1 MPRPLTPEEHT
12 ILDLY
17 SHCQL
22 GMTPQEFYAK
32 WQVNQEAIATI
43 CSRSTSTVRRWFS
56 KGRHYRRPSR
66 EDLRHL
72 AIALAMRSII
82 ANFLLEHYQEIPS
95 HLREILCPHE
105 FMEPIESSKDC

>member
-32 WQVNQEAIATI
+32 CQVNQEAIATI
-43 CSRSTSTVRRWFS
+43 CSRSTSTVRRWFA

-72 AIALAMRSII
+72 AIA
-82 ANFLLEHYQEIPS
+82 NFLLEHYQEIPS
-95 HLREILCPHE
+95 HLREVLCPQE
-105 FMEPIESSKDC
+105 FMEPIESSEDC